1 MYVFISIL
9 ILIASILLI
18 LIVLIQNSKG
28 GGLASGFSS
37 SNQIM
42 GVRKTTDFL
51 EKATWTLAGVV
62 IVLSIVITAFIPRS
76 ENTNQSEIKQ
86 QGNDAVSIDP
96 NTIAPDFGTARQPQK
111 QRLRPLQLPQRRLP
125 LSRLRRKRIKRF
137 LIEKDNRVKAVP
149 EQGMAFICLINRYN
163 VT

>member
-51 EKATWTLAGVV
+51 EKATLEFGGYRNRIEYLDYRIYPQSGACR
-62 IVLSIVITAFIPRS
+62 SI
-76 ENTNQSEIKQ
+76 
-86 QGNDAVSIDP
+86 
-96 NTIAPDFGTARQPQK
+96 
-111 QRLRPLQLPQRRLP
+111 
-125 LSRLRRKRIKRF
+125 
-137 LIEKDNRVKAVP
+137 
-149 EQGMAFICLINRYN
+149 
-163 VT
+163 

>member
-62 IVLSIVITAFIPRS
+62 VVLSIVITAFIPRS

-86 QGNDAVSIDP
+86 QVNDAVALDP
-96 NTIAPDFGTARQPQK
+96 TTIAPDFGTAQHPAAPAEEAPAASADENK
-111 QRLRPLQLPQRRLP
+111 
-125 LSRLRRKRIKRF
+125 
-137 LIEKDNRVKAVP
+137 N
-149 EQGMAFICLINRYN
+149 
-163 VT
+163 

>member
-62 IVLSIVITAFIPRS
+62 VVLSIVITAFIPRS

-86 QGNDAVSIDP
+86 QVNDAVAIDP
-96 NTIAPDFGTARQPQK
+96 NTIAPDFGTAQQPAASVEEAPAASADENK
-111 QRLRPLQLPQRRLP
+111 
-125 LSRLRRKRIKRF
+125 
-137 LIEKDNRVKAVP
+137 N
-149 EQGMAFICLINRYN
+149 
-163 VT
+163 